1 MKTPHEILTE
11 FGCPDISFDENVTMY
26 YPAIIS
32 AMHEYADQFK
42 PKPQPEQPDIDTV
55 INTVCNAYQID
66 PALIQIKTRRQEIVE
81 PRQLIFALVM
91 FGLRISCIKT
101 GRQIGKLDHATVLHG
116 IRMVSE
122 RFTTYKDYRVTVD
135 YIIRSLWSDPDQQ
148 QYITDRI
155 IDPHK
160 DRRNVLSKFT
170 HKTAQERF

>member
-1 MKTPHEILTE
+1 MKTPDEILTE
-11 FGCPDISFDENVTMY
+11 HGLEPNQIDDCILID
-26 YPAIIS
+26 YPGIVRL
-32 AMHEYADQFK
+32 MNEFADQFR

-81 PRQLIFALVM
+81 PRQLIHALIM

-122 RFTTYKDYRVTVD
+122 RFTTYKDYRQTVD

-170 HKTAQERF
+170 PVASN